1 LLIKKMSKAN
11 RVLIVDDEEDVLIYL
26 TALFREHGFET
37 ATADSG
43 KHALEVA
50 KSEKPH
56 VITLDITMPEQS
68 GIKTF
73 RNLKNDDELKGI
85 PVIFV
90 TAIGDSIG
98 VIKKQLAGYPEPEGF
113 IGKPIE
119 HEKLIQL
126 ARRLVEDA

>member
-1 LLIKKMSKAN
+1 MSKTKK
-11 RVLIVDDEEDVLIYL
+11 VLIVDDEEDVLIYL
-26 TALFREHGFET
+26 TALFREHDFEAVT
-37 ATADSG
+37 AVSG

-56 VITLDITMPEQS
+56 IITLDITMPEQS

-73 RNLKNDDELKGI
+73 RNLKSDDELKEI

-98 VIKKQLAGYPEPEGF
+98 VIKKQLDGYPEPEGF

-119 HEKLIQL
+119 HDKLIQM
-126 ARRLVEDA
+126 ARKLVGNS